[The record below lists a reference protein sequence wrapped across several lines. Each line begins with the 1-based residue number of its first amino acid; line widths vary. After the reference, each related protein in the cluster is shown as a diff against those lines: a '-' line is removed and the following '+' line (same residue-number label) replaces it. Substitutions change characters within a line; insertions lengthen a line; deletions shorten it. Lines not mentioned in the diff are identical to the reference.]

1 MEDKLEEYILD
12 IESLLATA
20 TIEEGELQGALVDS
34 SALEVQLRKAVDEGL
49 IREEQL
55 QQGIESRDVIG
66 QAKGMLMDRE
76 GIHADEAFGMLRTI
90 SQRTNLKLREVA
102 VLLIAR
108 SWDKAHPDQA

>member
-1 MEDKLEEYILD
+1 MKDRLEQYILD
-12 IESLLATA
+12 IETLTA
-20 TIEEGELQGALVDS
+20 IGTVEEGKLQEALVDS
-34 SALEVQLRKAVDEGL
+34 SALEVKLRKAIDEGL